1 MTQKGQKNHYNVK
14 FLKGYGVSIFL
25 KDNKITLKN
34 GKNPFSET
42 QESEEWFITN
52 LPYEKIVLS
61 GKGYV
66 STEALSLLNQ
76 NSRSVILVDSFGNP
90 VSFMNGMMNSFNGT
104 KNRIAQYDT
113 FRDPDKCLYLQR
125 QTVKAKIQSQIDF
138 LKSTQNDLVK
148 DGISKLESYLRQ
160 TDHSDPIKV
169 EAPSSRVY
177 FANYA
182 KLIPARHHF
191 ESRNNSHQT
200 ITKMGASDPIN
211 ALLNYGYAVL
221 AGEISKF
228 VCGYDLDPYYGFYHK
243 RHTSFPS
250 LVYDVME
257 PFRWLVDYS
266 VYVLANF
273 RISKSIRKKDCAYT
287 KDGLVVLDSNLIKR
301 FLELLERK
309 FQKERR
315 YEYKFGAFTSDGLKW
330 VQEIT
335 IAKIAVQS
343 LVDYCIK
350 NGREFSL

>member
-1 MTQKGQKNHYNVK
+1 M
-14 FLKGYGVSIFL
+14 
-25 KDNKITLKN
+25 
-34 GKNPFSET
+34 
-42 QESEEWFITN
+42 
-52 LPYEKIVLS
+52 
-61 GKGYV
+61 
-66 STEALSLLNQ
+66 NQ
-76 NSRSVILVDSFGNP
+76 NSRSVILVDSFGNL

-104 KNRIAQYDT
+104 KNIIAQCNT
-113 FRDPDKCLYLQR
+113 FRKPDKCLYLQR

-148 DGISKLESYLRQ
+148 DDISKLESYLRQ
-160 TDHSDPIKV
+160 TDYSDPIKV
-169 EAPSSRVY
+169 EVPSSHVY
-177 FANYA
+177 FANYT

-191 ESRNNSHQT
+191 ESRNNSRQT
-200 ITKMGASDPIN
+200 ITKIDASDPIN

-228 VCGYDLDPYYGFYHK
+228 VCGDDLDPYYGFYHK
-243 RHTSFPS
+243 KHASFPS
-250 LVYDVME
+250 LVYDLME

-309 FQKERR
+309 FQRERR

-335 IAKIAVQS
+335 ITKIAVQN
-343 LVDYCIK
+343 LANFCIGK
-350 NGREFSL
+350 NKVFQV